1 MIEDSDAALKEQLAS
16 IELMHAV
23 KRLQNNLDFQNVIS
37 RGYLNNAVLSMVFSL
52 GGANEEDRKVI
63 LEGLVAASV
72 FNDYLV
78 NLTQQ
83 GEKAL
88 DSKIDLSNGD

>member
-52 GGANEEDRKVI
+52 GNANEESRKVI

>member
-23 KRLQNNLDFQNVIS
+23 KRLQSNLDFQNVIS
-37 RGYLNNAVLSMVFSL
+37 RGYLNNAVLSAAFSL
-52 GGANEEDRKVI
+52 GTANEEGRKVI
-63 LEGLVAASV
+63 LEKLVAASV

-88 DSKIDLSNGD
+88 ESKIDLSNGD

>member
-52 GGANEEDRKVI
+52 GSANEENRKVI

-88 DSKIDLSNGD
+88 ESKIDLSNGD